1 MTAAASLLLLAL
13 GASSAPAPVENT
25 IGDLHG
31 FPSMSD
37 ASGRVIAT
45 GEVRQQRRGRR
56 LDVRATWRF
65 RDGLVAEERDE
76 LEIGERLVQ
85 RRFSWVERRGRAEQR
100 RFEVDLETGRALA
113 ITFAGGA
120 RHRDEAR
127 LDLPQGGAFA
137 GYGTALAASALPLD
151 REGSKAELAF
161 VAFAPGPRVVTL
173 EVRREGEERI
183 AAAGRAIPCVRYTL
197 HPVLPFAIRLF
208 VHPEDARL
216 WFTEAAPRALIRA
229 EQNLVTKD
237 DPRVTIDVIPRAV
250 PRQARRGSA
259 R

>member
-1 MTAAASLLLLAL
+1 MTA
-13 GASSAPAPVENT
+13 
-25 IGDLHG
+25 
-31 FPSMSD
+31 D

-76 LEIGERLVQ
+76 IEVGERLVQ

-113 ITFAGGA
+113 ITFPGGA

-137 GYGTALAASALPLD
+137 GYGTALAAGALQLD

-173 EVRREGEERI
+173 EVRREGEERL

-229 EQNLVTKD
+229 EQNLVTRD
-237 DPRVTIDVIPRAV
+237 DPRVTIDVIPRAL